1 MMTPTSHS
9 RNRERKLW
17 IAAGGRNF
25 LRLILSLLLFLIS
38 SELATAQIRAR
49 QIGVLSPFIN
59 RDNLFFETLRGELT
73 RLGHSEGK
81 NVAYVYRNSES
92 FDGLSSYA
100 ADMTRRRVDVIVTEG
115 ALGARA
121 ARNSSDSIPIV
132 IANIGDAVNQGFA
145 ATLAR
150 PGGNVTGMSALNAEL
165 SAKRLEILKETLPS
179 LSRVAVIREA
189 VGDSAL
195 LNAIEATAQALTLK
209 LLILQ
214 VRDTDEIPSA
224 FSAMTGSRVGALEVL
239 PGSMFVS
246 RMREIIDLT
255 AHAKLAGIFP
265 DARFAQTGGLMSYG
279 PNVVEL
285 YKRSAIF
292 VDKILKGAKPGEL
305 PVEQPK
311 AFELAVNLQ
320 TAKAL
325 RISLP
330 GSIMMRADRVIQKSG
345 AN

>member
-1 MMTPTSHS
+1 MAPARPSGNCEGRS
-9 RNRERKLW
+9 W
-17 IAAGGRNF
+17 IPAATKKF
-25 LRLILSLLLFLIS
+25 VRLGLSLLLLLIS
-38 SELATAQIRAR
+38 CDLAAAQIRPR
-49 QIGVLSPFIN
+49 QIGVLSPFVN
-59 RDNLFFETLRGELT
+59 RDNLFFETLRSELA
-73 RLGHSEGK
+73 RLGYGEGK
-81 NVAYVYRNSES
+81 NFAYVYRNSES
-92 FDGLSSYA
+92 FDGLSSHA
-100 ADMTRRRVDVIVTEG
+100 ADMARRRVDVIVTEG

-121 ARNSSDSIPIV
+121 ARNSTDSIPIV

-179 LSRVAVIREA
+179 LARVAVMREA
-189 VGDSAL
+189 VGDSAP
-195 LNAIEATAQALTLK
+195 LNAIEAAAPALALK

-214 VRDTDEIPSA
+214 VRDSEEIPSA
-224 FSAMTGSRVGALEVL
+224 FSAMTASRAGALELL

-246 RMREIIDLT
+246 RMRRIAALT
-255 AHAKLAGIFP
+255 SHAKLAGIFP
-265 DARFAQTGGLMSYG
+265 DARFVQNGGLMSYG

-292 VDKILKGAKPGEL
+292 VDKILRGARAAEL

-311 AFELAVNLQ
+311 AFQLAINLQ

-325 RISLP
+325 GISLP
-330 GSIMMRADRVIQKSG
+330 GSIMMRADRVIQKDG
-345 AN
+345 AH

>member
-1 MMTPTSHS
+1 MARMKFA
-9 RNRERKLW
+9 R
-17 IAAGGRNF
+17 F
-25 LRLILSLLLFLIS
+25 SLFFLLFLIS
-38 SELATAQIRAR
+38 KDIATAQTNVR
-49 QIGVLSPFIN
+49 QIGVLSPFVN
-59 RDNLFFETLRGELT
+59 RENLFFETLRGELT
-73 RLGHSEGK
+73 RLGYGEGK
-81 NVAYVYRNSES
+81 NIAYVYRNSES
-92 FDGLSSYA
+92 FDGLSNHA
-100 ADMTRRRVDVIVTEG
+100 ADMTRRRVNVIVTEG

-121 ARNSSDSIPIV
+121 ARNATNIIPIV
-132 IANIGDAVNQGFA
+132 IANVGDAVNQGFA

-179 LSRVAVIREA
+179 LSRVAIMREA
-189 VGDSAL
+189 VGDSAP
-195 LNAIEATAQALTLK
+195 LNAIEAAAQALTLK

-224 FSAMTGSRVGALEVL
+224 FSAMTASRVAALELL

-246 RMREIIDLT
+246 RMRQIAELT
-255 AHAKLAGIFP
+255 SHAKLAGIFP
-265 DARFAQTGGLMSYG
+265 DARFAQNGGLMSYG

-292 VDKILKGAKPGEL
+292 VDKILKGAKAGEL

-325 RISLP
+325 GISLP
-330 GSIMMRADRVIQKSG
+330 GSIMMRADRVIQKDG